1 MTRVA
6 SGASRP
12 AREPAL
18 HLRPEGFPIA
28 CVARGL
34 GLAHHGLGRRQRCGV
49 GGRPFRAARQHRVT
63 RLSPVALAGRRA
75 PASPA
80 PASTSA
86 AAAATPF
93 AALGPLAGLSLA
105 PSAVPKAAPAAAP
118 ATAPATAA
126 APALVAPLL
135 AL

>member
-1 MTRVA
+1 MTRLA
-6 SGASRP
+6 SGRSRP

-75 PASPA
+75 PAPPA
-80 PASTSA
+80 PA
-86 AAAATPF
+86 P
-93 AALGPLAGLSLA
+93 P
-105 PSAVPKAAPAAAP
+105 PPPAAAP
-118 ATAPATAA
+118 PSPPPGPP
-126 APALVAPLL
+126 PALPP
-135 AL
+135 